1 MNAPGMNGHVPAA
14 HGRTLVVATGNAGK
28 LHEIT
33 GVLGALGIA
42 VVPFVPEGLAETGR
56 SFVENAL
63 IKARHAALQTGRPAL
78 ADDSGL
84 EVDALAGAPGIYSAR
99 YAGDG
104 ASDGDN
110 VARLLTEMADVPDE
124 RRSARFHCLLAY
136 LRHPEDPIPLIAHGV
151 WEGRVLHA
159 SSGAHGFGYDPVFY
173 VPSHGCSAAELA
185 PAVKNRLS
193 HRGQALRQLRR
204 LLDGLPKTDND
215 IGHGHPSP
223 PWIPSPSHG
232 HESPAVP
239 SPSGRGLG

>member
-1 MNAPGMNGHVPAA
+1 MNAAGMNSEVPAG
-14 HGRTLVVATGNAGK
+14 HGRMLVVATGNAGK

-33 GVLGALGIA
+33 EVLGALGIA
-42 VVPFVPEGLAETGR
+42 VVPFVPEGLVETGR

-63 IKARHAALQTGRPAL
+63 IKARHAALHTGRPAL

-110 VARLLTEMADVPDE
+110 VARLLTEMADVPDG
-124 RRSARFHCLLAY
+124 RRSACFHCLLAY
-136 LRHPEDPIPLIAHGV
+136 LRHPEDPVPLIAHGV

-159 SSGAHGFGYDPVFY
+159 SSGTNGFGYDPVFY
-173 VPSHGCSAAELA
+173 VPSHGCSSAEL
-185 PAVKNRLS
+185 PPEVKNRLS

-204 LLDGLPKTDND
+204 LLGASLKTDK
-215 IGHGHPSP
+215 
-223 PWIPSPSHG
+223 
-232 HESPAVP
+232 
-239 SPSGRGLG
+239 LY

>member
-1 MNAPGMNGHVPAA
+1 MNAPGIYEAVPAGR
-14 HGRTLVVATGNAGK
+14 GRTLVVATGNAGK

-33 GVLGALGIA
+33 EVLGALGIA
-42 VVPFVPEGLAETGR
+42 VVPFVPEGLAETGM

-63 IKARHAALQTGRPAL
+63 IKARHAALCTGRPAL

-84 EVDALAGAPGIYSAR
+84 MVEALAGAPGVYSAR

-110 VARLLTEMADVPDE
+110 LARLLTEMADVPDE

-136 LRHPEDPIPLIAHGV
+136 LRHPEDPVPLIAHGV

-159 SSGAHGFGYDPVFY
+159 PRGTNGFGYDPVFY
-173 VPSHGCSAAELA
+173 VPSHGCSSAELA

-193 HRGQALRQLRR
+193 HRGHALRQFRR
-204 LLDGLPKTDND
+204 LLDATLKTDND
-215 IGHGHPSP
+215 TVQRHLSP
-223 PWIPSPSHG
+223 PS
-232 HESPAVP
+232 VP

>member
-1 MNAPGMNGHVPAA
+1 MNAPGMNAAGMNSEVPAA

-33 GVLGALGIA
+33 EILGAVGIG

-63 IKARHAALQTGRPAL
+63 IKARHAAVQTGRPAL

-84 EVDALAGAPGIYSAR
+84 EVDALQGAPGIYSAR
-99 YAGDG
+99 YAGEG

-110 VARLLTEMADVPDE
+110 LARLLTDMADVPDE
-124 RRSARFHCLLAY
+124 RRSARFHCVLAY
-136 LRHPEDPIPLIAHGV
+136 LRHPEDPVPLIAHGV

-159 SSGAHGFGYDPVFY
+159 PCGTNGFGYDPVFY

-193 HRGQALRQLRR
+193 HRGRALRQLHR

-215 IGHGHPSP
+215 IGDGHPSP
-223 PWIPSPSHG
+223 PRI
-232 HESPAVP
+232 P
-239 SPSGRGLG
+239 SPSGRGPG